1 MASSPRSHLIVC
13 FFFQTFQVITS
24 PLKLRVFILLIFFA
38 SSIIIIIII
47 IINFRYFLKRS
58 IMSTTFSKKIL
69 DGKLLLVVTLIH
81 NQNYFDVHNNNPL
94 PRICCGSIM
103 NIKFLFFKCSLRDLK
118 PIWHE
123 LISFSLFEF
132 LAYFWYYL
140 WAPLHFLILFFIVL
154 FN

>member
-13 FFFQTFQVITS
+13 FSFQTFQVITS

-47 IINFRYFLKRS
+47 INFRYFFKRS

-69 DGKLLLVVTLIH
+69 VGKLLLVVTLIH

-132 LAYFWYYL
+132 LAYF
-140 WAPLHFLILFFIVL
+140 
-154 FN
+154 

>member
-13 FFFQTFQVITS
+13 FYFQTFQVITS

-38 SSIIIIIII
+38 SSIIIII
-47 IINFRYFLKRS
+47 NFCYFLKRS